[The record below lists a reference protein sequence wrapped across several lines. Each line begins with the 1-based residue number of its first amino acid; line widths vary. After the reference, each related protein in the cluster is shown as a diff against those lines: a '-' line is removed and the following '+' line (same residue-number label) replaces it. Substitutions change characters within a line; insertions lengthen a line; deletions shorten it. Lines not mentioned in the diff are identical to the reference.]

1 VYALCSFETVTVRSL
16 FQLIGRAWYVTEQ
29 NWNGFGHV
37 LEGPFSLHWAS
48 KPLAM
53 HVDEDAGTILTLHEE
68 SVIILSSLESGEIV
82 EKLDEV
88 RHPSFV
94 IAMFLMRRD
103 PPSPQ
108 DVSLSRPQGCRKEQS
123 CSIAGPMTEKSALS

>member
-1 VYALCSFETVTVRSL
+1 VYSLCSFETVGTVRSL

-29 NWNGFGHV
+29 NWNGCGHV
-37 LEGPFSLHWAS
+37 LEGPFSLHWTS

-53 HVDEDAGTILTLHEE
+53 HVDEEAGTILTLHEE
-68 SVIILSSLESGEIV
+68 CVIILSSLESGEIV

-88 RHPSFV
+88 RYLSFV

-103 PPSPQ
+103 LPVPRTYHCRVHKGVERNSRVQ
-108 DVSLSRPQGCRKEQS
+108 SLGR
-123 CSIAGPMTEKSALS
+123 